1 MATQSGT
8 SGSSGSTLSGKGTA
22 SQGTGQGEQGAEQD
36 TPNVTY
42 DLISV
47 IYHALQGCE
56 TYEMYADDAEQT
68 GRSEIAQFF
77 REAMEQDQAR
87 AERGQEFLMQC
98 MQDEMGQRGGR
109 GRSSQQMQSG
119 GSSGQLGGGQS
130 GGTAGGSGSGSGGGA
145 GRGSGGTR

>member
-22 SQGTGQGEQGAEQD
+22 SQGTGQGAEQD
-36 TPNVTY
+36 TPDVTY

-87 AERGQEFLMQC
+87 AERGQELLMQC